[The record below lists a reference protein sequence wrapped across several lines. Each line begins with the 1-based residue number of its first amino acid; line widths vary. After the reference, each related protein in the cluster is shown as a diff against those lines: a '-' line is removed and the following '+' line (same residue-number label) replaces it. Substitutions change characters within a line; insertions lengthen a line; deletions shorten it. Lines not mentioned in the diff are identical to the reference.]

1 MVIKRK
7 LPLLSKQFEQTILLV
22 GQVFNSVAYQR
33 YINVLNLLK
42 DNNVKVKEAL
52 KEPMLILKEPMS
64 NLDAIDIMI
73 ICLEKSLKKNSQKLQ
88 VLSKNPSQYSL
99 GFKKKSNMMNQ
110 FVNPVNRPFWPGPL
124 PNSQQRGRG
133 QSFLFARGR
142 RSKQLLSMLVSSAE
156 SENTQP
162 TKSSSHT
169 SSELNFNESGGNY
182 NSAN

>member
-1 MVIKRK
+1 
-7 LPLLSKQFEQTILLV
+7 
-22 GQVFNSVAYQR
+22 
-33 YINVLNLLK
+33 
-42 DNNVKVKEAL
+42 
-52 KEPMLILKEPMS
+52 
-64 NLDAIDIMI
+64 
-73 ICLEKSLKKNSQKLQ
+73 
-88 VLSKNPSQYSL
+88 
-99 GFKKKSNMMNQ
+99 MMNQ

-142 RSKQLLSMLVSSAE
+142 RGKQLLSMLVSSAE

-182 NSAN
+182 NSANWGNVEERCNKISPFQHKKSVFKFNIYTPKKGLRYHPVINVKKLNKPIPYIHFKMKDLFLMKEKLLKGDFMCNTNLKDIYFSVPANPKLQKFVTF

>member
-1 MVIKRK
+1 
-7 LPLLSKQFEQTILLV
+7 
-22 GQVFNSVAYQR
+22 
-33 YINVLNLLK
+33 
-42 DNNVKVKEAL
+42 
-52 KEPMLILKEPMS
+52 
-64 NLDAIDIMI
+64 
-73 ICLEKSLKKNSQKLQ
+73 
-88 VLSKNPSQYSL
+88 
-99 GFKKKSNMMNQ
+99 MNQ

-182 NSAN
+182 NSANWGNVEERCNKISPFQHKKSVFKFNIYTPKKGLRYHRDKRKKIEQAHSLYTFQNEGSFSHEGKTSQRGPHVQYQP